1 MLKDIAKLGLSSP
14 WRGDREVRLSGV
26 KTSSS
31 TSFSQGEGAVL
42 LCNAGLIALPHP
54 RLKHCSPATKKLKC
68 LDLIA
73 CKIFYSSAAFSA
85 GRMTG
90 DETKVEQ
97 RENRCASGD
106 VDK

>member
-14 WRGDREVRLSGV
+14 WERRPRGEVEWSQGLILHLLLPRRRSGV
-26 KTSSS
+26 VVQCRANSSS
-31 TSFSQGEGAVL
+31 TSTVETL
-42 LCNAGLIALPHP
+42 LT
-54 RLKHCSPATKKLKC
+54 SDKKLKC

-73 CKIFYSSAAFSA
+73 CKIFHSSAAFSA